1 MARDD
6 KKEEEEFNK
15 GKEKEIQVV
24 TNEQLINFKLDQ
36 ILEKLENLEKKE
48 KEQE

>member
-6 KKEEEEFNK
+6 TEEEKKYE

-36 ILEKLENLEKKE
+36 ILEKLENLEKK
-48 KEQE
+48 QE

>member
-15 GKEKEIQVV
+15 EKDKEIQLV
-24 TNEQLINFKLDQ
+24 TNDQLINFKLDQ
-36 ILEKLENLEKKE
+36 ILEKLEKLENLEKKE
-48 KEQE
+48 